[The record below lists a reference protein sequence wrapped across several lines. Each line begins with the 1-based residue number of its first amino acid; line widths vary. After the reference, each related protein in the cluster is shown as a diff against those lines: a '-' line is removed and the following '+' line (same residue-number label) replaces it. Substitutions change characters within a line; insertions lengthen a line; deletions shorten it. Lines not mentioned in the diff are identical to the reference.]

1 MRASE
6 AIVPVLLIYLQN
18 DSFFIGKI
26 VSLNLNTILQRLT
39 DIFAKKTVI
48 DTGVKKFG
56 IWGLKT
62 F

>member
-6 AIVPVLLIYLQN
+6 TIVPVLLIYLQN

-39 DIFAKKTVI
+39 DIFGKKTVI
-48 DTGVKKFG
+48 DTGAQKLG
-56 IWGLKT
+56 I
-62 F
+62 